1 MSFVAD
7 LAAIGSSVMVVLF
20 AMWMLKQFLTSEN

>member
-7 LAAIGSSVMVVLF
+7 LAAIGSYVGAVFFSL
-20 AMWMLKQFLTSEN
+20 WMLKQLLSSGN